1 MKSPWTTLKLIIY
14 NQSSKSSF
22 VVISLAI
29 GQVTGPV
36 IEMEQKKEK
45 WEQKEQKRDEA
56 KIGFLWLQRSN
67 YMFTPYD
74 PMFGGLQLFVWKGLP
89 QTESV
94 ARGSTYSITGA
105 LFTQHW
111 GGEREVVSSMWA
123 HTWPWYKVVESTN
136 TTATL
141 GATNS
146 LCLDAKTL
154 DLLVCPEL
162 RVAALALLPWQTTGN
177 PVRRVHHCPGQALCA
192 SMIVKQRSCFYQAS
206 ALSISS
212 LLSETSAQEKN

>member
-1 MKSPWTTLKLIIY
+1 M
-14 NQSSKSSF
+14 
-22 VVISLAI
+22 
-29 GQVTGPV
+29 
-36 IEMEQKKEK
+36 
-45 WEQKEQKRDEA
+45 
-56 KIGFLWLQRSN
+56 
-67 YMFTPYD
+67 
-74 PMFGGLQLFVWKGLP
+74 
-89 QTESV
+89 
-94 ARGSTYSITGA
+94 
-105 LFTQHW
+105 
-111 GGEREVVSSMWA
+111 
-123 HTWPWYKVVESTN
+123 VESTN

-177 PVRRVHHCPGQALCA
+177 PVRQVHHCPGQALCA

-212 LLSETSAQEKN
+212 LLSETSAQEKNKHTVLKEILQLTRYKRCCFLLFVTIITCLLLV